1 MPPQYKLIYLNLRG
15 RGELARLVFVQ
26 AGVDFIDERIDFESE
41 QWLDLKPR
49 TPFGVLPVLEVDGRM
64 LGGSLVI
71 ARYVAE
77 KYGVA
82 GSNDFENAFLA
93 SIIDANTDL
102 LAHLVAIYQEKDE
115 TKKAELKK
123 QVYEEHVPT
132 TLGYFQKLASG
143 NNCREG
149 WLYGPRPTYADFAV
163 YLTLTWLKPDAV
175 EKFTALVRLKN
186 SVEKLPNIAK
196 WIAEHPQTGI

>member
-1 MPPQYKLIYLNLRG
+1 MPPQYKLIYFNVRG
-15 RGELARLVFVQ
+15 RGELARLVFAQ
-26 AGVDFIDERIDFESE
+26 AGVDFVDERIDIGGE
-41 QWLDLKPR
+41 QWRDLKPR
-49 TPFGVLPVLEVDGRM
+49 TPFGVLPVLETDGHM
-64 LGGSLVI
+64 LGGSQVI

-93 SIIDANTDL
+93 SIVDADADL
-102 LAHLVAIYQEKDE
+102 MAHLAVYYKEKDE
-115 TKKAELKK
+115 TRKAELKK
-123 QVYEEHVPT
+123 QFDEEHVPT

-143 NNCREG
+143 NNCRGG

-163 YLTLTWLKPDAV
+163 YLTLTRLQPEAV
-175 EKFTALVRLKN
+175 ERFTALVRLKN